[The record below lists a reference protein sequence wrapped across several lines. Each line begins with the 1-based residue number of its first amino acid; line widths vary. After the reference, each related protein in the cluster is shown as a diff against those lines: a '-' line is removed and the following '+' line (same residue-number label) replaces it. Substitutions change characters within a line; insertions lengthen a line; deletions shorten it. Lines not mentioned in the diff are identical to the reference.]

1 MKHAAPHPQPPT
13 PLRRALRTMNRVTA
27 MFLIGAVLVAC
38 FAQVLSSPPQSAD
51 SYSSAQDTHPVQPR
65 IDQSKV
71 VPLPAI
77 RAPEDFGTRAMEH
90 VRMLTSFGPRHSGTP
105 GWSRQLDYLQ
115 SQLQELGLVAVRD
128 TWTDRKELLTFTN
141 LSVTIPGKRPERILL
156 GAHHDTKC
164 TTGHKDPAHNFHF
177 VGANDGGSGVAVLL
191 EIARVLQ
198 RTPPEATLQLVFF
211 DGEESLDWTWNDG
224 ARALFGSRR
233 FVKQYRE
240 DLIVAP
246 EATPRILAMVLVDLV
261 GRTDLHLQEELYST
275 SRLRTL
281 QWSAAV
287 ALGYQQQVFRRA
299 EAASDDHMPFLEYG
313 IPALDIIDLTG
324 NPFWHTKDDTI
335 DNMSAKSLQTTGD
348 LVLTLLPAIAAEY
361 LPARN

>member
-1 MKHAAPHPQPPT
+1 MKPVAQPRPQPT
-13 PLRRALRTMNRVTA
+13 PLRRALQTMNRVTA

-38 FAQVLSSPPQSAD
+38 FAQVLNSPPQATGNYSPAAD
-51 SYSSAQDTHPVQPR
+51 SPPQQPR
-65 IDQSKV
+65 IDQGKV
-71 VPLPAI
+71 VPLQPI
-77 RAPEDFGTRAMEH
+77 RATDGFGERALEH
-90 VRMLTSFGPRHSGTP
+90 VRVLTSFGPRHTGTP

-115 SQLQELGLVAVRD
+115 AQLQELGLVAERD

-164 TTGHKDPAHNFHF
+164 ATGHANPAHNFHF

-191 EIARVLQ
+191 ELARELQ
-198 RTPPEATLQLVFF
+198 RKPPEATVQLVFF
-211 DGEESLDWTWNDG
+211 DGEESLDWDWNDG

-233 FVKQYRE
+233 FVKRYRE
-240 DLIVAP
+240 DLIVEP
-246 EATPRILAMVLVDLV
+246 EATPRIVAMVLLDLV

-299 EAASDDHMPFLEYG
+299 EAASDDHTPFLEHG
-313 IPALDIIDLTG
+313 IPSLDIIDLKG